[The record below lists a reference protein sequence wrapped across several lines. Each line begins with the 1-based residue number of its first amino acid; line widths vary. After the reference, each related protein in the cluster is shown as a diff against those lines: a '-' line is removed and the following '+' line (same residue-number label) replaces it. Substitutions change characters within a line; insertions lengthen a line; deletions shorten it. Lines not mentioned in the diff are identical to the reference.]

1 MITFFAC
8 PKPFRGH
15 AGIIQRNAIKSWA
28 LLKPKPEIILLGK
41 GAGVAEISR
50 DLGLIHIPEVNEN
63 EFGTPLVDSIFRI
76 GQSRASHPVVC
87 YVNSDIILMSDFMR
101 AVEIIS
107 ARMPKFLM
115 LGRRRDVAIAE
126 AWDFDAAHWEK
137 NLKNLAVR
145 TGRLHEPNGI
155 DFFCFP
161 RNLYTD
167 IPPFAVGRFAWDNW
181 LVWRARAEGASLVDV
196 TETVV
201 PVHQDH
207 GYEPGT
213 IRKLDAGR
221 FITEGRP
228 DPSGTKQAADGRS
241 VELGLE
247 VRRNMSLVPGDK
259 NLNILASTWM
269 LNKKGR
275 VVRRWRK
282 PTPSYLLY
290 RLRGT
295 APFSW
300 PCLGRIIRRLSSVRA
315 VFIR

>member
-15 AGIIQRNAIKSWA
+15 SGIIQRNAVKSWT
-28 LLKPKPEIILLGK
+28 LLEPKPEIILLGK
-41 GAGVAEISR
+41 GEGTAEVSR
-50 DLGLIHIPEVNEN
+50 DLGLVHIPEVDEN
-63 EFGTPLVDSIFRI
+63 EFGTPLVDSIFRT
-76 GQSRASHPVVC
+76 GQKRAAHSTVC

-115 LGRRRDVAIAE
+115 LGQRRDVDIAE
-126 AWDFDAAHWEK
+126 AWDFGAADWEK
-137 NLKNLAVR
+137 NLRDLVLR
-145 TGRLHEPNGI
+145 TGRLHEPNGM

-181 LVWRARAEGASLVDV
+181 LVWRARADGASLVDV
-196 TETVV
+196 TGTVV
-201 PVHQDH
+201 PVHQNH
-207 GYEPGT
+207 GYAPGT
-213 IRKLDAGR
+213 IRKFDARR
-221 FITEGRP
+221 FNAEGHL
-228 DPSGTKQAADGRS
+228 DPSGTRQAADGCP

-269 LNKKGR
+269 LTKKGR
-275 VVRRWRK
+275 IVRRWRK

-290 RLRGT
+290 RFRGM
-295 APFSW
+295 AP
-300 PCLGRIIRRLSSVRA
+300 PGLNRIIHRLSSVRRSIF
-315 VFIR
+315 VR